1 MKKIFSNF
9 IVRMNKTVFVFATAA
24 VCALGTVSCG
34 GDDDGDEAGGGGSSA
49 GNTESGVIQ
58 TPTGGAVRVAQAGEY
73 TFSYNS
79 DGTLASFFDGD
90 VTYNATYNP
99 FTLSSHYK
107 SSSFEETISYV
118 LSLNN
123 NGYISGVSTSGVYT
137 SKEEKE
143 VSKGNG
149 SFSYDGSGH
158 LTRAFSKVA
167 ALSKKMARSIIIHL
181 RVIIHSHGMAESW

>member
-9 IVRMNKTVFVFATAA
+9 IVRMNKTFFVFATAA

-79 DGTLASFFDGD
+79 DGTLASFFDGTILFSANMSIIPVPNFSLEI
-90 VTYNATYNP
+90 VTVGTLLISTPPANNA
-99 FTLSSHYK
+99 FAADSAFLA
-107 SSSFEETISYV
+107 SSSP
-118 LSLNN
+118 
-123 NGYISGVSTSGVYT
+123 
-137 SKEEKE
+137 
-143 VSKGNG
+143 
-149 SFSYDGSGH
+149 
-158 LTRAFSKVA
+158 
-167 ALSKKMARSIIIHL
+167 
-181 RVIIHSHGMAESW
+181 

>member
-24 VCALGTVSCG
+24 VFALGTVSCG

-79 DGTLASFFDGD
+79 DGTLASF
-90 VTYNATYNP
+90 
-99 FTLSSHYK
+99 
-107 SSSFEETISYV
+107 
-118 LSLNN
+118 
-123 NGYISGVSTSGVYT
+123 
-137 SKEEKE
+137 
-143 VSKGNG
+143 
-149 SFSYDGSGH
+149 
-158 LTRAFSKVA
+158 
-167 ALSKKMARSIIIHL
+167 
-181 RVIIHSHGMAESW
+181 

>member
-9 IVRMNKTVFVFATAA
+9 IVRMNKTFFVFATAA

-149 SFSYDGSGH
+149 SFN
-158 LTRAFSKVA
+158 RPQ
-167 ALSKKMARSIIIHL
+167 RSRQL
-181 RVIIHSHGMAESW
+181 R